1 MRIGKWR
8 DAYELKI
15 GRLIRYDSYKSD
27 HYFLCNKAK
36 KTLIHGASH
45 EKNVWRQRM
54 DKADYERNE
63 NEDIRSYLTR
73 VARIYASI
81 VDNRLLKE
89 ENVFQVECSETELQ
103 EFKNYVFEIILPIV
117 RKVVECESK
126 RLTISKSI
134 QEIFFSR
141 VCELMVNDF
150 GEFNTAYEETGEMY
164 SLECFIK
171 SRIKGCIRASI
182 AEEQGLTV
190 NRSRQ
195 LYTITKIRSAIAFDN
210 QMEEENVSVEM
221 IYRRLEQEAEEQKK
235 RPISKKLL
243 IELLDHLNGVAYISE
258 LEEQGIQI
266 AGKEEKQQ
274 FVLGKETKQIL
285 DEVFSNMSGL
295 DYYIFLKE
303 YGLLGEEIRKQEM
316 DQFVKTE
323 TFLRLMDNDNSI
335 RSEQDLVK
343 MVYNKN
349 SKIKKILKSINGK
362 VDMLD
367 LEGVIENYLYMKK
380 QEDHIL

>member
-8 DAYELKI
+8 DAYEIKI
-15 GRLIRYDSYKSD
+15 GRLIRCDSYKSD
-27 HYFLCNKAK
+27 HYFLCDKAK
-36 KTLIHGASH
+36 KILIHSASH

-54 DKADYERNE
+54 NKADYERNE

-73 VARIYASI
+73 AARIYASI
-81 VDNRLLKE
+81 VDDGLLKE

-126 RLTISKSI
+126 RLMLSKSI
-134 QEIFFSR
+134 QEILFSR

-150 GEFNTAYEETGEMY
+150 GEFNMAYEETGEIF

-182 AEEQGLTV
+182 AEEQGITV

-210 QMEEENVSVEM
+210 QMEEDDVSVEM
-221 IYRRLEQEAEEQKK
+221 IYQRLEQEAVKQKK

-243 IELLDHLNGVAYISE
+243 IELLNYLNGVEYISE

-266 AGKEEKQQ
+266 AGKVEKQP
-274 FVLGKETKQIL
+274 FVLEEETKQIL
-285 DEVFSNMSGL
+285 DEVFLNMSGL
-295 DYYIFLKE
+295 EIYILLKE
-303 YGLLGEEIRKQEM
+303 YGFLGEEIRKQEM

-323 TFLRLMDNDNSI
+323 TFLRLMDEDKGI
-335 RSEQDLVK
+335 RAEQNLIK
-343 MVYNKN
+343 MAYNKN
-349 SKIKKILKSINGK
+349 SKIKKILKSMNGK
-362 VDMLD
+362 VNMLD
-367 LEGVIENYLYMKK
+367 LEGVIEDYLYRKK
-380 QEDHIL
+380 QEYHIL